1 MLYSH
6 RQKKL
11 YISAL
16 FTITKFVRR
25 RTLFSLFSINRLK
38 LITIGT
44 LVLTIV
50 SASILT
56 SGIAAFLPNNSI
68 VMAAPTTQTNK
79 SLDWKVQSYIYYKAL
94 GLCIGNA
101 ALSDGGGFFNR
112 INEQNA
118 KTGNWFSKDGGLG
131 VVTHVT
137 VSPYF
142 RSIPGIGSALDSNN
156 ATIDCGSPSLVNG
169 ALSLWEYD
177 SPADALCDFGFLRVD
192 YDSAS
197 LCKGTLGGGKDFY
210 RPGGTLET
218 FQKAIKK
225 QIYDGAEPKMSDS
238 MLYQYYRGI
247 FNQTCTY
254 KKSSITESLTNKA
267 PDYKFGIYDVP
278 DSGKVPTNKSYYVGA
293 MKRSD
298 MVAVLDIKSPTNLKT
313 MSCSDIESE
322 INNLAEAYSDYRLT
336 HSDEPSGPGS
346 ATTDKTRVCKLNPEL
361 PECKDA
367 GSSCNIPQMGWILC
381 PILTTGAGLADSM
394 YKYMADSFLATDP
407 SIVNSDPNAT
417 TENGRLV
424 GTGTYQAW
432 QMMRS
437 FANIA
442 FIIVFLIIIVS
453 QLTSVGIGNF
463 GIKKL
468 LPRLIIAAILVN
480 LSFVVC
486 QIAVDLSN
494 ILGYSLKDLMVG
506 IANQVTTE
514 GSQIIT
520 GNDGNVAGVL
530 LTGVIVGSLVW
541 INIGAIFVAIIGGLV
556 ALLTIF
562 VLLIVRKA
570 LIILLVV
577 IAPLAFVAYL
587 LPNTEQLF
595 HKWRKGLTALLMLF
609 PIIGA
614 LYGAGALA
622 SAIILQVADPND
634 MVMRI
639 TAYIVLVI
647 PLIAA
652 IPVLKGSLSAFG
664 AIGNAINSMGTKAQN
679 AAKQRSQK
687 GYDRS
692 RLAQFKKFKE
702 GERDERRALRQSGVD
717 NRRGG
722 AKNPMNWGSRINK
735 KINEAHIPGELG
747 KFGNKSSVTGV
758 ALAADSEKKA
768 TAERKILVQKRIADG
783 TMDAQ
788 KELEE
793 ALSGNDTV
801 RARAIQDWHYEQ
813 GSSGVKAVRRAIVAG
828 QNNGTLNNKISKAM
842 RENIATNHGQAIKAK
857 DKAQVLW
864 ASGDNSIKLEQHIS
878 EAATYA
884 MSASDLSTQTGESL
898 MAAALLGNINPEIA
912 NQMLEDPR
920 VNTNLDDEQKA
931 ALSEARGGTKQDYI
945 AKKSSLNAEYAQ
957 NLATSK
963 ERIKSRNQPQNTDS
977 NTQPPAG
984 STRETITTA
993 AEGTSGTVPFDVN
1006 SSGRVTPGTPET
1018 RFDVR
1023 QEDISRGTESSGDN
1037 TFVVDRSGTVT
1048 EEEFPNFRIDT
1059 ENVPPQPRPFSD
1071 LNNPPSTTP
1080 TPGTPIDPS
1089 AIPNLPPNNTPPPN
1103 DET

>member
-1 MLYSH
+1 M
-6 RQKKL
+6 
-11 YISAL
+11 
-16 FTITKFVRR
+16 
-25 RTLFSLFSINRLK
+25 
-38 LITIGT
+38 
-44 LVLTIV
+44 
-50 SASILT
+50 
-56 SGIAAFLPNNSI
+56 
-68 VMAAPTTQTNK
+68 
-79 SLDWKVQSYIYYKAL
+79 
-94 GLCIGNA
+94 
-101 ALSDGGGFFNR
+101 
-112 INEQNA
+112 
-118 KTGNWFSKDGGLG
+118 
-131 VVTHVT
+131 
-137 VSPYF
+137 
-142 RSIPGIGSALDSNN
+142 
-156 ATIDCGSPSLVNG
+156 
-169 ALSLWEYD
+169 
-177 SPADALCDFGFLRVD
+177 
-192 YDSAS
+192 
-197 LCKGTLGGGKDFY
+197 
-210 RPGGTLET
+210 
-218 FQKAIKK
+218 
-225 QIYDGAEPKMSDS
+225 
-238 MLYQYYRGI
+238 
-247 FNQTCTY
+247 
-254 KKSSITESLTNKA
+254 
-267 PDYKFGIYDVP
+267 
-278 DSGKVPTNKSYYVGA
+278 
-293 MKRSD
+293 
-298 MVAVLDIKSPTNLKT
+298 
-313 MSCSDIESE
+313 
-322 INNLAEAYSDYRLT
+322 
-336 HSDEPSGPGS
+336 
-346 ATTDKTRVCKLNPEL
+346 
-361 PECKDA
+361 
-367 GSSCNIPQMGWILC
+367 
-381 PILTTGAGLADSM
+381 
-394 YKYMADSFLATDP
+394 
-407 SIVNSDPNAT
+407 
-417 TENGRLV
+417 
-424 GTGTYQAW
+424 
-432 QMMRS
+432 
-437 FANIA
+437 
-442 FIIVFLIIIVS
+442 
-453 QLTSVGIGNF
+453 
-463 GIKKL
+463 
-468 LPRLIIAAILVN
+468 
-480 LSFVVC
+480 
-486 QIAVDLSN
+486 
-494 ILGYSLKDLMVG
+494 
-506 IANQVTTE
+506 
-514 GSQIIT
+514 
-520 GNDGNVAGVL
+520 L